1 VGKGRHRYGVQ
12 APAVSGHPAFE
23 RLYRVQMN
31 TLEWAVMTLPC
42 LWICAAYVSDAV
54 AAGLGGV
61 WLAGRVGYAVAYAR
75 EPALRAKGFTVGA
88 GLRRP
93 GARGRRR
100 RALELAGVLTMK
112 QMIVLAALAAPA
124 AAWPPPCRAGRRR
137 AGLTVSGIS
146 SGGYMAVQ
154 FQVAFSKQVRG
165 AGIIA
170 AGPYDCAEGSSIRAL
185 AHCMSPSAWAPP
197 PKPDEI
203 RPRME
208 SRARLGL
215 IDPPE
220 GLADDRVWMLGGGAD
235 HTVEP
240 PVMDAL
246 EAFYRQW
253 VPADAL
259 RRVSL
264 PDAGHAMISV
274 ADGKP
279 NACNTSEPPY
289 INRCGDFDAPGEL
302 LGHLLGKLEAARAP
316 EPAWSRP
323 STSGPSSAGCR
334 PTSAWRSRASSMCRR
349 PAGPAAAGCMWPSTA
364 ASRVRTRSAGASW
377 KAPATTPGP
386 RPTG

>member
-1 VGKGRHRYGVQ
+1 
-12 APAVSGHPAFE
+12 
-23 RLYRVQMN
+23 
-31 TLEWAVMTLPC
+31 
-42 LWICAAYVSDAV
+42 
-54 AAGLGGV
+54 
-61 WLAGRVGYAVAYAR
+61 
-75 EPALRAKGFTVGA
+75 
-88 GLRRP
+88 
-93 GARGRRR
+93 
-100 RALELAGVLTMK
+100 MK
-112 QMIVLAALAAPA
+112 TRMLIMLAALGCALPGLAAQPLPGLGA
-124 AAWPPPCRAGRRR
+124 EE

-154 FQVAFSKQVRG
+154 YQVAFSKQVRG

-170 AGPYDCAEGSSIRAL
+170 AGPYDCAEGSSLRAL

-197 PKPDEI
+197 PKPAEI

-235 HTVEP
+235 RTVEP

-253 VPADAL
+253 VPGDAL

-302 LGHLLGKLEAARAP
+302 LRHLLGKLEPARVP
-316 EPAWSRP
+316 EPASLQAFDQRP
-323 STSGPSSAGCR
+323 FIGGLPADISMAEQGFVYVPSACRAGGCR
-334 PTSAWRSRASSMCRR
+334 VHVAFHGCQQSEDKIGRRFVEGAGYNPWAEANRLIVLYPQTIARNGWAPGSYRWVLNPKGCWDWWGYSSIDYATRN
-349 PAGPAAAGCMWPSTA
+349 GPQMAAVHKMVERLQEKSG
-364 ASRVRTRSAGASW
+364 R
-377 KAPATTPGP
+377 
-386 RPTG
+386 